1 MSKASIRAL
10 LWGVGVALYLRFG
23 LEPTGWLF
31 YEASHALGAN
41 WLYWGYSV
49 FRGGAYALGLWSYQ
63 LLACIGIG
71 AIIGLL
77 VFWRSGR
84 GEKMV

>member
-31 YEASHALGAN
+31 LRGQSRSRCQLAL
-41 WLYWGYSV
+41 
-49 FRGGAYALGLWSYQ
+49 LG
-63 LLACIGIG
+63 I
-71 AIIGLL
+71 
-77 VFWRSGR
+77 
-84 GEKMV
+84 